1 MCENVEN
8 TGFKASIDGP
18 GDSDIG
24 APELGQMFVAPVGE
38 DYTEGGH
45 DCDAGVL
52 EAD

>member
-1 MCENVEN
+1 MDLVV
-8 TGFKASIDGP
+8 
-18 GDSDIG
+18 SDIG
-24 APELGQMFVAPVGE
+24 TPELGQMLVAPVGE